1 MSKVDE
7 IGREGN
13 VPEKNQ
19 LFNLSYVGNFRIK
32 NHETLQLFHSRTKTS
47 ELVTSQAL
55 LNQYSGVSVATRPL
69 FAEQMFASDRAPV
82 WIPFK
87 QSAKIFNVGK
97 RRVDRLPEILSL
109 PAKGRRTTEVDTEPN
124 TFVEITSNV
133 LSYMFCRSF
142 DISFDWWIF
151 LRSASTN
158 NFSTPNEEI
167 STNVANS
174 FGLFLLLY

>member
-1 MSKVDE
+1 MNTLLVTVTKDTITTTADYDLTTIYDNDVSTDTTSIIQLWKIRRIASGKIKNMSKVDE

-82 WIPFK
+82 
-87 QSAKIFNVGK
+87 
-97 RRVDRLPEILSL
+97 
-109 PAKGRRTTEVDTEPN
+109 
-124 TFVEITSNV
+124 
-133 LSYMFCRSF
+133 
-142 DISFDWWIF
+142 
-151 LRSASTN
+151 
-158 NFSTPNEEI
+158 
-167 STNVANS
+167 
-174 FGLFLLLY
+174 